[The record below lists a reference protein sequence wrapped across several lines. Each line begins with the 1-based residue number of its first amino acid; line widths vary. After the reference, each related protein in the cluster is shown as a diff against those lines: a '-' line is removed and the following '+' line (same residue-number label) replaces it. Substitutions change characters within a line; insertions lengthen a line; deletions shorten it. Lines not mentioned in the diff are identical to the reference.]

1 MQTIRQLAG
10 SILLALLSALL
21 VIGGISLALAESYIP
36 AVSPTETRTH
46 LPIFISPIAT
56 SALPSVVATA
66 SLSSTPSETL
76 PPPPSSCP
84 PPSGWVAT
92 RVQPF
97 DTLASLA
104 LQYRTTPE
112 LLSQANCLVS
122 SDLTPDTLLYVPP
135 VPTQTVVPCGPPP
148 GWILYTVQAG
158 NTMYSL
164 SQAFGVSVAQLQ
176 QANCMPYYQTSIKAG
191 QQIWVPNVA
200 TRTPTLTPVSI
211 IFPTLTWTASVVPSD
226 TKTPTLEPTLP
237 PTQTQASSPTLSP
250 TAPPSATP
258 TTPPTATPTITAF
271 PSSSP

>member
-10 SILLALLSALL
+10 SILLALLSVVL

-36 AVSPTETRTH
+36 AASPTETQTQI
-46 LPIFISPIAT
+46 PIFISPIMT
-56 SALPSVVATA
+56 STLPSVATP
-66 SLSSTPSETL
+66 SLAATPSETL
-76 PPPPSSCP
+76 PPPPTSCP
-84 PPSGWVAT
+84 PPAGWVAIK
-92 RVQPF
+92 VQPF

-104 LQYRTTPE
+104 LQYKTTPE
-112 LLSQANCLVS
+112 LLRQANCLVS

-176 QANCMPYYQTSIKAG
+176 QANCMPYYQTSIKTG

-200 TRTPTLTPVSI
+200 TRTPTLTPISI
-211 IFPTLTWTASVVPSD
+211 IFPTLTWTATTVPSA

-237 PTQTQASSPTLSP
+237 PTPTSSPS
-250 TAPPSATP
+250 P
-258 TTPPTATPTITAF
+258 TTPPTSTFVPPTEIPSITAF
-271 PSSSP
+271 PPSSTP